1 MTKLERLKGTR
12 DFLPA
17 EKIIRNNIVD
27 ALRKTFERYGYN
39 PLETPAVEKLTTLTS
54 KESAGTDAY
63 KEIYKLKDLRGRKL
77 GLRFDLTV
85 PMCRVLATN
94 LQIPKPFK
102 RYQLGRAWRDGPTKV
117 GRYKEFWQCDFDIA
131 GAKSIYADAEVLA
144 IFTDVFRA
152 LGLKVV
158 IKINNRKLINGVLKY
173 SGLPKAKWMG
183 AVMSL
188 DKLAKIG
195 RDEVVDDARERGID
209 EDYMVK
215 ILDILEQE
223 GSNAALLK
231 RISDLVS
238 NDEARDGLQEI
249 KDMLRFASKMGAKNV
264 QFSPSLARGLAYYT
278 GPVFEVFLK
287 SGKFKSSLAA
297 GGRYDGLVK
306 TLSKGEVDL
315 PATGASFGL
324 DTIYDALM
332 VEKKLARRPSVV
344 RAFVVPIAPF
354 RKSGGGKE
362 TEAVQLDSL
371 RIVKE
376 LRAAGIN
383 ADVDM
388 VGRAPSRNF
397 NYVDNQGIP
406 YAIVVGQR
414 ELAKGKVTLKDM
426 VAGKERLVTVAQAIQ
441 LLK

>member
-1 MTKLERLKGTR
+1 MVELERLKGTR

-17 EKIIRNNIVD
+17 EKIVRNNIVD
-27 ALRKTFERYGYN
+27 AFRKTFEKYGYN
-39 PLETPAVEKLTTLTS
+39 PLETPAIEKLTTLTS

-77 GLRFDLTV
+77 ALRFDLTV

-94 LQIPKPFK
+94 LQIAKPFK
-102 RYQLGRAWRDGPTKV
+102 RYQIGRAWRDGPTKV

-131 GAKSIYADAEVLA
+131 GAKSVCADAEVPA
-144 IFTDVFRA
+144 IFTDVFKM
-152 LGLKVV
+152 LGLKIV

-173 SGLPKAKWMG
+173 SGLPKSKWMG
-183 AVMSL
+183 AIMSL

-195 RDEVVDDARERGID
+195 RDEVIDDARERGID

-223 GSNAALLK
+223 GSNTELLR
-231 RISDLVS
+231 RIANLVE
-238 NDEARDGLQEI
+238 NEEAKEGLREI
-249 KDMLRFASKMGAKNV
+249 KDMLRYASKLGAKDV

-278 GPVFEVFLK
+278 GPIFEVFLK

-297 GGRYDGLVK
+297 GGRYDGLIK

-324 DTIYDALM
+324 DTIFDALKI
-332 VEKKLARRPSVV
+332 EKKLPIQKSVV
-344 RAFVVPIAPF
+344 KVFVVPIGP
-354 RKSGGGKE
+354 
-362 TEAVQLDSL
+362 TLIDSL
-371 RIVKE
+371 SILKK
-376 LRAAGIN
+376 LREAGIN
-383 ADVDM
+383 ADIDM

-406 YAIVVGQR
+406 FALVVGAR

-426 VAGKERLVTVAQAIQ
+426 KSGKERLVTVEQAIKIAMQ
-441 LLK
+441 